1 MMPDHHSSDLLGGV
15 SDLAS
20 VQFLLA
26 ELHDDLPGKVLRFR
40 HLADLGAN
48 LGTEGT
54 WLSGGSTT
62 DAAWTEAR
70 SSFVHGNYIATVLL
84 CQSLIENLLAA
95 FLHEGLTP
103 EQLPARIA
111 FKQTLARCQARNLIT
126 DRDSRDLER
135 LMSLRNPL
143 SHFRTF
149 DDGQNLD
156 RRAVDAGLR
165 PDEVL
170 RRDAWFA
177 IGLAVKILAK
187 PPFRLG

>member
-1 MMPDHHSSDLLGGV
+1 MTAGHDNLDLLGGI

-20 VQFLLA
+20 ARYLLA
-26 ELHDDLPGKVLRFR
+26 NLHDDLSDKVMRFR
-40 HLADLGAN
+40 HLADLGAD
-48 LGTEGT
+48 LGSRGT
-54 WLSGGSTT
+54 MLSGGSTT
-62 DAAWTEAR
+62 YTAWIEAR
-70 SSFVHGNYIATVLL
+70 SSFVHGNFIATVLI

-103 EQLPARIA
+103 EQLPPRVA
-111 FKQTLARCQARNLIT
+111 FKQTLIRCQAKNLIT
-126 DRDSRDLER
+126 DQDSRDLER

-143 SHFRTF
+143 THFRTF
-149 DDGQNLD
+149 DEGQNLD

>member
-1 MMPDHHSSDLLGGV
+1 MTAGDGKTNLLGGV

-20 VQFLLA
+20 ARYLLA
-26 ELHDDLPGKVLRFR
+26 DLHDDLSGKVMRFR
-40 HLADLGAN
+40 HLADLGSD
-48 LGTEGT
+48 LGSGGT
-54 WLSGGSTT
+54 MLSGGSTT
-62 DAAWTEAR
+62 YAAWIEAR

-84 CQSLIENLLAA
+84 CQSLIENLPAA
-95 FLHEGLTP
+95 FLDEGLTP
-103 EQLPARIA
+103 DQLPPRVA
-111 FKQTLARCQARNLIT
+111 FKQTLTRCQAKNLISDQ
-126 DRDSRDLER
+126 DRHELER

-143 SHFRTF
+143 SHFQTF
-149 DDGQNLD
+149 EDGQNLD